1 MHMRKNKQP
10 TEEMCRHTLIC
21 THSIVSLFDWATVI
35 WLHKTETL
43 KSDLALVV
51 EGAES
56 LAQGKLQ
63 APSTFKDSGKLR
75 ELQSGSVS
83 TDHLVMPVSANL
95 LSQWTLLPHFP
106 CYTTSLASL
115 HPSLGHMK
123 SGEKVSRQEKEWE
136 LMTFS

>member
-1 MHMRKNKQP
+1 MQTHINMHTYTQH
-10 TEEMCRHTLIC
+10 CG
-21 THSIVSLFDWATVI
+21 SSDWATVI
-35 WLHKTETL
+35 WLHKTETVVR
-43 KSDLALVV
+43 SALVV

-63 APSTFKDSGKLR
+63 TPSTFKDSGKLR
-75 ELQSGSVS
+75 ELQSGSLS
-83 TDHLVMPVSANL
+83 TAHLVMPASANL
-95 LSQWTLLPHFP
+95 LSQWTLLPHLP
-106 CYTTSLASL
+106 CYTTPFAPL